1 MPMIISGI
9 HANHKPRTMW
19 KGFLNEL
26 VSLPGQT
33 LPSAF
38 FLECTLV
45 SPEEQTVMSKHL
57 IRNLGKARD
66 QERRGGYRGAG
77 RLGP

>member
-9 HANHKPRTMW
+9 DANHKPRTRW
-19 KGFLNEL
+19 RGFLNEL
-26 VSLPGQT
+26 GSLPGQT

-38 FLECTLV
+38 FLEFTLV
-45 SPEEQTVMSKHL
+45 SPEEQAGKSKHL
-57 IRNLGKARD
+57 NRNLGKACD
-66 QERRGGYRGAG
+66 QELRGRCRRAG

>member
-9 HANHKPRTMW
+9 HANHKPRTRW

-26 VSLPGQT
+26 GSLPGQT

-38 FLECTLV
+38 FLELTLV
-45 SPEEQTVMSKHL
+45 SPQEQAGASKHL
-57 IRNLGKARD
+57 IRNLGKTCD
-66 QERRGGYRGAG
+66 QERRGGCRGAG